1 MFCFVLLHPVWE
13 VFFKEM
19 SDSDQWKLL
28 CVPNKQGDIA
38 LDVVGQEFLETF
50 LTTETTELATEKVIA
65 YVA

>member
-1 MFCFVLLHPVWE
+1 
-13 VFFKEM
+13 M